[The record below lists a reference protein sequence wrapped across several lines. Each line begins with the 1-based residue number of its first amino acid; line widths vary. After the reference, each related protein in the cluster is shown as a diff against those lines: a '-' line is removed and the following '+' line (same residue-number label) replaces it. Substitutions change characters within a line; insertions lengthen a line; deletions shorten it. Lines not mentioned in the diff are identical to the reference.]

1 MNRSPFLVPALLPA
15 LLLTAC
21 GGGEA
26 AATPPTPV
34 PPSTPP
40 PTSAA
45 PTSAAP
51 SQGVPLPSTA
61 ADGRDLAA
69 CRDGECEVVVRKGD
83 ILSFGAAVDTDPL
96 TVISAGDTFTVTDQ
110 SGFTASV
117 GGAGGRLQTGSVQI
131 EVGESAGSRTAI
143 RISPRP

>member
-1 MNRSPFLVPALLPA
+1 MNRSPLLVPALLPA

-21 GGGEA
+21 GGGESA
-26 AATPPTPV
+26 TTPPTPV

-40 PTSAA
+40 PTSA
-45 PTSAAP
+45 TP
-51 SQGVPLPSTA
+51 SQGVPIPRTA

-69 CRDGECEVVVRKGD
+69 CQDGECEVVVRKGD
-83 ILSFGAAVDTDPL
+83 ILRFGTVVDTEPL
-96 TVISAGDTFTVTDQ
+96 TVVSAGDTFTVTDP

-117 GGAGGRLQTGSVQI
+117 GGAGGKLQTGSVQI